1 MESLDRESGLLVSVS
16 PHHREPDNTV
26 MFDPRI
32 SEPEQARSAEIAA
45 EQGYVSML
53 YDRLDAER
61 ELADRR
67 LSDALRSSGGP
78 PQAAAEREA
87 ATATYSDRL
96 AALKSVE
103 QGLCFGRLDFADGS
117 ANVDTDDDP
126 TIYIGRVGLFDES
139 DDYRPLLI
147 DWRAPVARP
156 FYLATAASPQGVRR
170 RRHIRTLSRK
180 VVGLDDEVLDLGAGE
195 HNDHLGLAG
204 EAALL
209 SALERRRTGEMSD
222 IVSTIQAEQDAII
235 RADLGG
241 VLVVQGGPGTGKT
254 AVALHRAAYLLYT
267 HRRQLTTR
275 GVLVVGPNSTFLRY
289 IGQVL
294 PSLGETGVMLA
305 TVGELYP
312 GLSATGLDTPEA
324 AEIKGRIGMTEV
336 LAKAVRDRQIVPEDV
351 LEVTVEG
358 GEVLV
363 LDRATCELAR
373 SKARETLRPHNLARR
388 VFSDRVLD
396 ALVEVS
402 MNQLESHVLDDL
414 PEIPLSGDEV
424 DSGPMLDSRDRATIR
439 QELAEDP
446 AVQAV
451 LQELW
456 PKLTPQELLSDL
468 LTDTERLASA
478 ASGVLTEAEWRTL
491 LRRPGS
497 LWTAADVPLLD
508 ELAELLGE
516 DDTEARA
523 RRERQRREER
533 AYAEGV
539 LHVLEQDEEIL
550 DEEVVRVRD
559 VLDAELLAERQEA
572 RSDLTAAQRAAL
584 DRSWTFGHVIVDEA
598 QELSEMDW
606 RVLMRR
612 CPSRSMTLVGD
623 VSQTGSAAGTSSWDR
638 VLRPYVEDRWRLRE
652 LTVNY
657 RTPAEIMEL
666 ASAVLADIDPGLTA
680 PTSVR
685 ESGIEPW
692 RRSSSPGSVTADVR
706 RWVDEELAALTEER
720 GGGTLAVLCPA
731 ALEGPLSAELAE
743 VQAAAGADDT
753 GDNPRVSVLTVDRA
767 KGLEFDAV
775 IVVDPESIATATAR
789 GLNDVYVA
797 LTRATQRLGIV
808 HTAPPMPALSGE
820 QGASRAAG

>member
-1 MESLDRESGLLVSVS
+1 M
-16 PHHREPDNTV
+16 T
-26 MFDPRI
+26 FDPQT
-32 SEPEQARSAEIAA
+32 SKQDQAKRAEIAA
-45 EQGYVSML
+45 EQEYVSML
-53 YDRLDAER
+53 YDKLDAER
-61 ELADRR
+61 ELADRKFTE
-67 LSDALRSSGGP
+67 ALRSSAEP
-78 PQAAAEREA
+78 PQEAAERET

-96 AALKSVE
+96 AQLKSVE
-103 QGLCFGRLDFADGS
+103 QGLCFGRLDFAED
-117 ANVDTDDDP
+117 ATDDEP
-126 TIYIGRVGLFDES
+126 TIYIGRVGLFDDG

-156 FYLATAASPQGVRR
+156 FYLATAASPEGVRR
-170 RRHIRTLSRK
+170 RRHIRTLSRR
-180 VVGLDDEVLDLGAGE
+180 VVGIDDEVLDLGAGE
-195 HNDHLGLAG
+195 HTDHLGLAG

-209 SALERRRTGEMSD
+209 AALERRRTGEMTD
-222 IVSTIQAEQDAII
+222 IVSTIQAEQDRII
-235 RADLGG
+235 RADMNG

-267 HRRQLTTR
+267 YRRQLTTR

-294 PSLGETGVMLA
+294 PSLGETGVLLA
-305 TVGELYP
+305 TVGELFP

-324 AEIKGRIGMTEV
+324 AEIKGRLVMTEV
-336 LAKAVRDRQIVPEDV
+336 LDKAVRDRQTVPEDV
-351 LEVTVEG
+351 LEVPVEG

-363 LDRATCELAR
+363 LDRRTCERAR
-373 SKARETLRPHNLARR
+373 EKARRTLQPHNLARR
-388 VFSDRVLD
+388 VFVDRLLD
-396 ALVEVS
+396 ALADQAVRK
-402 MNQLESHVLDDL
+402 LESDVLDEL
-414 PEIPLSGDEV
+414 PEIPLTEDEV
-424 DSGPMLDSRDRATIR
+424 DSGPMLDARDHATIR
-439 QELAEDP
+439 AELAEDP
-446 AVQAV
+446 AVQAA
-451 LQELW
+451 LQSLW

-468 LTDTERLASA
+468 LTDPERLGSA
-478 ASGVLTEAEWRTL
+478 AGDVLPEREWRAL
-491 LRRPGS
+491 LRKPGS
-497 LWTAADVPLLD
+497 LWTPADVPLLD

-539 LHVLEQDEEIL
+539 LHVLEQDDEII
-550 DEEVVRVRD
+550 DEEVIRVRD

-572 RSDLTAAQRAAL
+572 SSNLTAAQRAAL

-606 RVLMRR
+606 RLLMRR

-638 VLRPYVEDRWRLRE
+638 VLRPYVADRWRLRE

-657 RTPAEIMEL
+657 RTPAEIMRL
-666 ASAVLADIDPGLTA
+666 ASAVLAEIDPDLTA
-680 PTSVR
+680 PRSVR
-685 ESGIEPW
+685 ESGVEPW
-692 RRSSSPGSVTADVR
+692 RRSSSPDSLASDVR
-706 RWVDEELAALTEER
+706 RWVEEELTALTEER
-720 GGGTLAVLCPA
+720 GGGTLAVLCPHA
-731 ALEGPLSAELAE
+731 EEGRLSAELAE
-743 VQAAAGADDT
+743 TQARAGFDDT

-775 IVVDPESIATATAR
+775 IVVDPEGIAEASPR
-789 GLNDVYVA
+789 GLNDLYVA

-820 QGASRAAG
+820 QTSSSAAG